1 MESPDRSVPE
11 LVDSQTIAAHMNR
24 LLNPKGITAQVS
36 QTADHLQVRLTSAQP
51 LNQSATVAFIC
62 RRVESFNIE
71 PIATIT
77 IAACQPGQEMVAWS
91 QEVQRHSPT
100 LAVQSDPSPYLPTD
114 TPVTHPSDSPDP
126 RFESAPISTSTLD
139 TAIASDAIAERMTA
153 VELSPSG
160 ASAQPIDD
168 SPNEAIESLPDWLQR
183 PEAVVLIIF
192 ASLVLLW
199 DLYLDLIGDVESD
212 RPLTAQELSRRLG
225 VTSSTISRRK
235 ERLNFTEWSQ
245 DLDPDG
251 IGWSYRD
258 GLFFP
263 QIPLLSEPP
272 MID

>member
-1 MESPDRSVPE
+1 MESPDRSVSE

-36 QTADHLQVRLTSAQP
+36 QAADQLRVLLTSAQP
-51 LNQSATVAFIC
+51 LNQQATVAFIR
-62 RRVESFNIE
+62 RRVESFNLE
-71 PIATIT
+71 PIETIT

-91 QEVQRHSPT
+91 QEVQRHSST
-100 LAVQSDPSPYLPTD
+100 LAVQPNPSPYLPTD
-114 TPVTHPSDSPDP
+114 RPVTHPSDSPDP
-126 RFESAPISTSTLD
+126 GFEPTSTID
-139 TAIASDAIAERMTA
+139 AAIASEPTPERMTA
-153 VELSPSG
+153 VELTPAG
-160 ASAQPIDD
+160 ASDGSDNALADTP
-168 SPNEAIESLPDWLQR
+168 ASLPDWLQR

-212 RPLTAQELSRRLG
+212 RPLSAQELSRRLG

-263 QIPLLSEPP
+263 QIPLFSNPP
-272 MID
+272 LVD